1 MDGVSKQPYTICG
14 AERFATA
21 DRNVPQ
27 VSRERG
33 FLFGSQE
40 PIVAR
45 PAAACPLVTASRGL
59 PTLPIT
65 WEAAAL
71 CDKTA
76 AAAGPTPE
84 SRAAFTADPDRYTA
98 RVMIAEGTA
107 PADGIRRF

>member
-1 MDGVSKQPYTICG
+1 M
-14 AERFATA
+14 
-21 DRNVPQ
+21 
-27 VSRERG
+27 
-33 FLFGSQE
+33 
-40 PIVAR
+40 AR
-45 PAAACPLVTASRGL
+45 PAAACSLVTASRGL

-71 CDKTA
+71 CDQTA